1 MGLPAQTYRTTLPEG
16 ALVAWRPQS
25 GPQSALLA
33 CPFDEIFFGGA
44 RGGGKTD
51 GMLGEWAQH
60 AAMHGRY
67 AIGVFFR
74 KTLTQ
79 LEEAIERAKQIYEPI
94 GAVYKTQ
101 AKTFIMPGGA
111 RLKFRSLERDDD
123 AQKYQGHSY
132 CVGVG
137 TLIRMGDGSLKSI
150 EKIKK
155 GEYVATLSGP
165 RKVLATVE
173 PYQAPCVKALV
184 RGVDGAVRGEQIHPV
199 WHPVLTTA
207 GLTSSHKPSK
217 RHIDAQSRNE
227 KRDACRHP
235 QESHHETDQD
245 IPAWFAFSEDGR
257 NDYRASSRSHREAQ
271 PSRELTVPVVLYE
284 HSHRPPQ
291 LKHNRDVSR
300 HESNQSRSQHKSG
313 APSSDLHLGLKRS
326 FPGLPLLIAHAQ
338 LMLDHFFPAPPSAAS
353 CGRLDWNR
361 LQDYPGDYPCEYDFY
376 DEQFRLKAEI
386 YPADTQPQDDAESTR
401 HASPSDASGT
411 TREHSQKAQQS
422 WEHPYTGEAFDLEE
436 AASSGTMELTRVGPY
451 MVADLCVDEVNH
463 YITDSGLINKNT
475 RIYFEELT
483 NWANPSPINKLRA
496 TLRNAHAGVDTKF
509 MATGN
514 PGGPGHQWVK
524 ARYID
529 PQPNGYLPLEETM
542 TVPGVDPETMMIRDI
557 QITTTRVFIPSKLQ
571 DNKLLML
578 NDPGYVANLHL
589 AGSEELVR
597 AWLDGDWDVIDG
609 AYFDE
614 FRKERHIMTRIDLPA
629 YLQRFRSFDWGSA
642 KPFSCG
648 FWAVSDGTIE
658 HPDHGYLIPRG
669 ALIRYREW
677 YGQKK
682 GQPNVGLK
690 LTAED
695 VARGIVKRSEGFNFS
710 NDVSDPAAFAQ
721 DGGPSIAERMYTA
734 THGALPF
741 YRADNK
747 RIPGW
752 DQLRWRL
759 KGNED
764 GIPMIYFMDTCLA
777 TIRTLPAL
785 QHDEHNA
792 EDVDTASE
800 DHAPDEIRYACM
812 SRPITKPKPKEKPPM
827 GTVQDLTMDELW
839 DTTSNNSKKTDRI

>member
-1 MGLPAQTYRTTLPEG
+1 MGLPTQTYRTSLPEG

-60 AAMHGRY
+60 AAMHGRW

-132 CVGVG
+132 
-137 TLIRMGDGSLKSI
+137 
-150 EKIKK
+150 
-155 GEYVATLSGP
+155 
-165 RKVLATVE
+165 
-173 PYQAPCVKALV
+173 
-184 RGVDGAVRGEQIHPV
+184 
-199 WHPVLTTA
+199 
-207 GLTSSHKPSK
+207 
-217 RHIDAQSRNE
+217 
-227 KRDACRHP
+227 
-235 QESHHETDQD
+235 
-245 IPAWFAFSEDGR
+245 
-257 NDYRASSRSHREAQ
+257 
-271 PSRELTVPVVLYE
+271 
-284 HSHRPPQ
+284 
-291 LKHNRDVSR
+291 
-300 HESNQSRSQHKSG
+300 
-313 APSSDLHLGLKRS
+313 
-326 FPGLPLLIAHAQ
+326 
-338 LMLDHFFPAPPSAAS
+338 
-353 CGRLDWNR
+353 
-361 LQDYPGDYPCEYDFY
+361 
-376 DEQFRLKAEI
+376 
-386 YPADTQPQDDAESTR
+386 
-401 HASPSDASGT
+401 
-411 TREHSQKAQQS
+411 
-422 WEHPYTGEAFDLEE
+422 
-436 AASSGTMELTRVGPY
+436 
-451 MVADLCVDEVNH
+451 
-463 YITDSGLINKNT
+463 T

-669 ALIRYREW
+669 AMIRYREW

-695 VARGIVKRSEGFNFS
+695 VGIGIVKRSGDFNFS

-827 GTVQDLTMDELW
+827 GTVQDLTMNELW
-839 DTTSNNSKKTDRI
+839 DTTSNNRKKSDRI